1 MDDSFRHSQFESPLR
16 YPGGK
21 ACIYPFMSKLFYE
34 NNLVGTGYAEP
45 YAGGAGLA
53 LKLLYNEFVNEI
65 HINDLDKSI
74 FAFWTVIINQ
84 NLRFCDWVEDVEISV
99 ENWKYYKSIQQNP
112 ESFNEFE
119 LAQSTFFLNRTNIS
133 GVIKGGI
140 IGGQEQK
147 GKYKID
153 ARFNKSDLL
162 RRIQRIEIFRQRINV
177 SNLDG
182 INFIKKM
189 NRRNDDVFIYLDPP
203 YLQKGADLY
212 MNYYSQ
218 NDHKYLAKNVDLIK
232 NKWLVSYDNHEF
244 ILKLYS
250 NHRKV
255 LYRISQAT
263 SNRIG
268 DEILVFSHKLNFEN
282 SVLNLKDAIKIESTK
297 TQKAQ

>member
-1 MDDSFRHSQFESPLR
+1 MEDSFRHSQFESPLR

-34 NNLVGTGYAEP
+34 NNLIGSDYAEP

-74 FAFWTVIINQ
+74 FSFWNVILNQ
-84 NLRFCDWVEDVEISV
+84 NLRFCDWIEDVDTSV
-99 ENWKYYKSIQQNP
+99 ENWNYFKSVQQNP
-112 ESFNEFE
+112 SLFNEFE
-119 LAQSTFFLNRTNIS
+119 LAKSTFFLNRTNIS
-133 GVIKGGI
+133 GVIKGGM

-153 ARFNKSDLL
+153 ARFNKNDLIK
-162 RRIQRIEIFRQRINV
+162 RINRIESFKQRINV
-177 SNLDG
+177 SNLNG
-182 INFIKKM
+182 ISFIRKM
-189 NRRNDDVFIYLDPP
+189 NRRIDDIFIYLDPP

-212 MNYYSQ
+212 MNFYSKK
-218 NDHKYLAKNVDLIK
+218 DHSKLANNVDLIK
-232 NKWLVSYDNHEF
+232 KKWLVSYDNHEF
-244 ILKLYS
+244 ILNLYA

-255 LYRISQAT
+255 LYRLSQAT

-268 DEILVFSHKLNFEN
+268 DEIIVFSDLLNFEN
-282 SVLNLKDAIKIESTK
+282 SILKLKNAIRI
-297 TQKAQ
+297 